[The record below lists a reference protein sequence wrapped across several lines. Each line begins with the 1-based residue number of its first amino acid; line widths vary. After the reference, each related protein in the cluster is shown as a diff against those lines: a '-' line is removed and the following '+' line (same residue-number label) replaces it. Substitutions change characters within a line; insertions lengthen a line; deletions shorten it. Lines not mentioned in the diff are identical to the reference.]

1 MIRNFAIRIFTLAL
15 VFFSFAAAQTAFA
28 QKTDT
33 ATTTTAEAPKPDTLI
48 AIAQE
53 NGKRSDVFYQVLNAA
68 AEKGSSDDVRTT
80 LDYGL
85 QNGGMNEAAVA
96 VQWLIDHTFG
106 LTDKAKFNAFYFL
119 FLSDLQ
125 QRQAQTAQALGK
137 MSDYNK
143 AGAMAL
149 KALMHYEIVA
159 LADAERC
166 DDSSVGVNVMTDLMS
181 RYEALRYAYKIFTK
195 EEYDLAGFDAIE
207 TESSNSN
214 RPVNLTL
221 CRSGEKGKADANYT
235 PKVVEDWSAKRNY
248 LRIQYKN
255 TWSDQFYK
263 MREQKKP

>member
-149 KALMHYEIVA
+149 KA
-159 LADAERC
+159 
-166 DDSSVGVNVMTDLMS
+166 
-181 RYEALRYAYKIFTK
+181 
-195 EEYDLAGFDAIE
+195 
-207 TESSNSN
+207 
-214 RPVNLTL
+214 
-221 CRSGEKGKADANYT
+221 
-235 PKVVEDWSAKRNY
+235 
-248 LRIQYKN
+248 
-255 TWSDQFYK
+255 
-263 MREQKKP
+263 

>member
-1 MIRNFAIRIFTLAL
+1 MIRIFALAL
-15 VFFSFAAAQTAFA
+15 VFFSFAAAQPALA
-28 QKTDT
+28 QKTDAKT
-33 ATTTTAEAPKPDTLI
+33 EAPKADPLL

-53 NGKRSDVFYQVLNAA
+53 NGMRGDLFYQALNAA
-68 AEKGSSDDVRTT
+68 AYKGGSDEVRTT
-80 LDYGL
+80 MDYGL

-96 VQWLIDHTFG
+96 VQWLVDNTFG
-106 LTDKAKFNAFYFL
+106 LTDKTKFNVFYFL

-125 QRQAQTAQALGK
+125 QRRAQTAQALGK
-137 MSDYNK
+137 MSDFNK

-149 KALMHYEIVA
+149 KALMNYEIVA
-159 LADAERC
+159 IADAERC

-214 RPVNLTL
+214 RAVNLTL
-221 CRSGEKGKADANYT
+221 CRSGDKGKADPNYT
-235 PKVVEDWSAKRNY
+235 PKPVEDWSAKRNY

-263 MREQKKP
+263 MREAKKP